1 MRKKLFIIFLMCFGL
16 IVLFPPSPKNTPL
29 TSVFRLTDKPIT
41 ITHGTYGS
49 ALTVNISFGNEEIGQ
64 WIQELEKPYPFLFI
78 DMDWAGRYPEII
90 RLINEKNIPTGLLGN
105 EGTAYEKD
113 ATILLNQLEQY
124 EDFFSMKP
132 LWFRTADEVFPFFL
146 RSLLVEVEVNAL
158 SSSFKW
164 QGGHIP
170 PMTEGEIISVS
181 HQRDD
186 RVSLIELNKLF
197 ESRDFHSIEDVIFGL
212 SVKTKKI
219 PK

>member
-1 MRKKLFIIFLMCFGL
+1 
-16 IVLFPPSPKNTPL
+16 
-29 TSVFRLTDKPIT
+29 
-41 ITHGTYGS
+41 
-49 ALTVNISFGNEEIGQ
+49 
-64 WIQELEKPYPFLFI
+64 
-78 DMDWAGRYPEII
+78 
-90 RLINEKNIPTGLLGN
+90 
-105 EGTAYEKD
+105 
-113 ATILLNQLEQY
+113 
-124 EDFFSMKP
+124 MKP

-170 PMTEGEIISVS
+170 PVTEGEIISVS

-186 RVSLIELNKLF
+186 RVSLIELNKLV
-197 ESRDFHSIEDVIFGL
+197 ESRDFHSVEDVIFGL